1 MLEPLVS
8 LSHATKS
15 FDRITILADVSL
27 TVQPGEIV
35 AVLGE
40 NGAGKT
46 TLLRIFAGLL
56 GLDQG
61 SLSIKGDPLRRNSED
76 QRKNLFFLPDFP
88 VFFDELNILEN
99 IEIWLTLYNKKD
111 ERRERYAIELLERFS
126 LMPKARI
133 PVGLL
138 SRGQRFKLALTCYEA
153 VEAAIGL
160 FDEPFASGMDA
171 AGLREMRSI
180 IEQATSGARSVLF
193 TTQLVTYAIGFA
205 NRIIVINDSRICFDG
220 SPEQFIEKRD
230 GGDVVLGKFSEQ
242 AS

>member
-1 MLEPLVS
+1 MTAPLTS
-8 LSHATKS
+8 LSRATKS
-15 FDRITILADVSL
+15 FESNTILDDVSL
-27 TVQPGEIV
+27 TVQAGEII

-46 TLLRIFAGLL
+46 TLLRVLAGLL

-61 SLSIKGDPLRRNSED
+61 SLSIKGEPLKRSSEE

-99 IEIWLTLYNKKD
+99 IEIWLTLYDKKD
-111 ERRERYAIELLERFS
+111 AQREDYAIELLERFS

-153 VEAAIGL
+153 VDAAVGL

-180 IEQATSGARSVLF
+180 IEKATTNERSVLF

-205 NRIIVINDSRICFDG
+205 NRIIVIDGARICFDG
-220 SPEQFIEKRD
+220 PPREFIEKRD
-230 GGDVVLGKFSEQ
+230 GGDAILSKFSEQ
-242 AS
+242 ES